1 MRSEL
6 MVRKEIPKI
15 FKQIMPYST
24 VFESGRGI
32 GGEPAYDFEVI
43 PIIREIIEFTRDYG
57 YLVRLEYYRQHKV
70 VDVVIEYNDASSY
83 YVNSFVITYDLISKK
98 IIGYHNGDKEEDT
111 FFTSFIMSLIEKFI
125 DPIRKEID
133 KDEVLDESK

>member
-32 GGEPAYDFEVI
+32 GGESSYDFEVI
-43 PIIREIIEFTRDYG
+43 PIIREIIEFTRDYS
-57 YLVRLEYYRQHKV
+57 YQVRLEYYRQHRV
-70 VDVVIEYNDASSY
+70 LDVVIEYDDVSNY
-83 YVNSFVITYDLISKK
+83 YVNNFVITYDLISKK

-133 KDEVLDESK
+133 KEEVLDENK